1 MEGAAS
7 PATVS
12 TCWRR
17 PQAAVTGRRA
27 CAWAL
32 GLWALTWA
40 PWALAYDA
48 RTLERIVAVVD
59 KDVITEG
66 ELRAEAR
73 LTLVMRHGE
82 PGVAAKL
89 DRAYLQAFVD
99 HLISQ
104 VLVAQEARRMGA
116 EGASD
121 VEVNARMATLAGQFA
136 TPTAY
141 RAFIDSLTMDGD
153 FVRAVMARDVQNG
166 RYIAQRLRTRLL
178 AQQHHVLGQPGAAEA
193 DERAQQKALQQWLLE
208 LRRAVQVRV
217 LDDEGLLHLERR

>member
-1 MEGAAS
+1 MDGAQILR
-7 PATVS
+7 PVHV
-12 TCWRR
+12 RR
-17 PQAAVTGRRA
+17 RWGH
-27 CAWAL
+27 WAL
-32 GLWALTWA
+32 GVGALWLTVA
-40 PWALAYDA
+40 ATAYAMDS

-73 LTLVMRHGE
+73 LALVMRHGAQ
-82 PGVAAKL
+82 GATVQL
-89 DRAYLQAFVD
+89 DNAYLRSFVD

-121 VEVNARMATLAGQFA
+121 IEVNARMATLAGHFA
-136 TPTAY
+136 TPSAY
-141 RAFIDSLTMDGD
+141 RSFMDSLTMDQE
-153 FVRAVMARDVQNG
+153 FVRAVMARDVQND

-178 AQQHHVLGQPGAAEA
+178 AQQKHVLGQPGAADA
-193 DERAQQKALQQWLLE
+193 DERAQHKALQRWLAE

-217 LDDEGLLHLERR
+217 LDDEGLLHLERP